1 MGYQVKRSAQF
12 FIILAAICW
21 GMIGIFTR
29 QLTAAGLSFIEI
41 TSARSIIVT
50 VCLFTFL
57 FISKKR
63 EIRIKIKDS
72 WVFICMGGF
81 GIVLNN
87 ICYFNTIELMTLSAA
102 SIVIYTAPYMVMIMS
117 ALLFKER
124 ITLQKSSA
132 LLIAFIGC
140 VMTVGL
146 IDSNDISIMGI
157 MTGLGSA
164 FGYALY
170 SIFGR
175 IALRRYNP
183 LTVTAYTFAVASIML
198 IPFSDVGKVIM
209 LMYENTVTMRNVLIL
224 GVCLTVIPFVSYTKG
239 LKDIE
244 ASKASIIAFIEPL
257 TAAASGITIY
267 GEMLSPI
274 KILGMV
280 FIFISLVILNLS
292 KKNIS
297 ANWAGIK
304 YGKYIGVKFRRNKSK
319 ESQE

>member
-1 MGYQVKRSAQF
+1 M
-12 FIILAAICW
+12 LAAICW

-41 TSARSIIVT
+41 TSARSIIVA

-57 FISKKR
+57 LIIKKG
-63 EIRIKIKDS
+63 EIKIKAKDS
-72 WVFICMGGF
+72 WVFICMGAF

-102 SIVIYTAPYMVMIMS
+102 SIIIYTAPYMVMIMS

-132 LLIAFIGC
+132 LLIAFTGC

-146 IDSNDISIMGI
+146 IDSKDVSIMGVT
-157 MTGLGSA
+157 TGLGSA

-175 IALRRYNP
+175 IALRKYHP
-183 LTVTAYTFAVASIML
+183 LTVTAYAFTVASIML

-209 LMYENTVTMRNVLIL
+209 LMHENSVNMRNVLVL
-224 GVCLTVIPFVSYTKG
+224 GICLTIVPFVSYAKG
-239 LKDIE
+239 LEDIE
-244 ASKASIIAFIEPL
+244 ASKASIIAFVEPL
-257 TAAASGITIY
+257 TAAVAGIAVY

-274 KILGMV
+274 KILGMI
-280 FIFISLVILNLS
+280 FIFLSLAILNLNTKS
-292 KKNIS
+292 IFWGLIGS
-297 ANWAGIK
+297 TF
-304 YGKYIGVKFRRNKSK
+304 YKYIGMKFKRNKDQKS
-319 ESQE
+319 